1 MCNMHYLSNMFLSTQ
16 NFVQLKMH
24 ASAITG
30 KKKKHTTRK
39 GFEMQHLPNLF
50 QLCPDTH
57 FAGVNHPLTPREF
70 LNKPLALH

>member
-30 KKKKHTTRK
+30 KKKKPH
-39 GFEMQHLPNLF
+39 N
-50 QLCPDTH
+50 
-57 FAGVNHPLTPREF
+57 
-70 LNKPLALH
+70 